1 MARLYRAT
9 YPAGSHVFRQGD
21 VDDRAYI
28 IESGKIEISTPQGV
42 LAVLPEAEIFGEMG
56 LLDRGERSASAKALE
71 DTSLIVVE
79 RQQIQSKVD
88 RADPVLRYLL
98 SLLLNRLRSTHRALS
113 ELGQLVDDGAANGA
127 RNGARKPTLKDPDMA
142 ALNEAKRTAV
152 DELHQHALRRLKLEQ
167 EIQQA
172 VDRKE
177 FFVVYQPIMRLQPF
191 NVSGFEALIRWKH
204 PERGLVSPMDFIPV
218 AEETGLIVP
227 IGSMVLDTALR
238 QVDSWRSKKI
248 GPASVTMA
256 INLSARQF
264 FEPSDFEA
272 VLKQVTGSSVPP
284 DQVKL
289 EVTESIIMD
298 NPDRVGDILTE
309 IKQTG
314 SRLSLDDFGTG
325 YSSFSYLHQY
335 PFDVL
340 KVDRSF
346 VSRMVGNRRN
356 HDIVRAIVGL
366 AHDLGME
373 VVAEGIEK
381 DEEADALRK
390 LDCEYGQGY
399 RFSKPL
405 SAEDA
410 TAFLQQRPKA
420 A

>member
-1 MARLYRAT
+1 MARLYRAS
-9 YPAGSHVFRQGD
+9 YSAGSHVFQQGD

-28 IESGKIEISTPQGV
+28 IESGKIEIATHQGV
-42 LAVLPEAEIFGEMG
+42 LAVLPANEIFGEMG
-56 LLDRGERSASAKALE
+56 LLDRLPRSASATALE

-79 RQQIQSKVD
+79 RQQIQNKVD

-98 SLLLNRLRSTHRALS
+98 SLLLDRLRSTHRALS
-113 ELGQLVDDGAANGA
+113 GQGAAQDA
-127 RNGARKPTLKDPDMA
+127 DAS
-142 ALNEAKRTAV
+142 ALNAAKREAV
-152 DELHQHALRRLKLEQ
+152 DELHQHAIRRLKLER
-167 EIQQA
+167 EIQLA
-172 VDRKE
+172 VDRQE
-177 FFVVYQPIMRLQPF
+177 FFVVYQPIMRLKPF
-191 NVSGFEALIRWKH
+191 GVAGFEALIRWKH

-238 QVDSWRSKKI
+238 QVDTWRSKKI

-264 FEPSDFEA
+264 FEAGDFAA
-272 VLKQVTGSSVPP
+272 VLKQVTDSGVPT

-298 NPDRVGDILTE
+298 NPDRVGDILSE

-381 DEEADALRK
+381 DEEAEALRK

-405 SAEDA
+405 SADDA
-410 TAFLQQRPKA
+410 TQFLQQRPKA

>member
-1 MARLYRAT
+1 LTRLYRIAVSADS
-9 YPAGSHVFRQGD
+9 YVFKQGD
-21 VDDRAYI
+21 VDDRAYL

-42 LAVLPEAEIFGEMG
+42 LAVLPQSEIFGEMA
-56 LLDRGERSASAKALE
+56 LLDRGARSASARALE
-71 DTSLIVVE
+71 ETSLIVVE

-98 SLLLNRLRSTHRALS
+98 SLLLDRLRSTHRALS
-113 ELGQLVDDGAANGA
+113 GQTFVQDHEASALAQAKKSAVDD
-127 RNGARKPTLKDPDMA
+127 
-142 ALNEAKRTAV
+142 
-152 DELHQHALRRLKLEQ
+152 LHQHAIRRLKLEK

-172 VDRKE
+172 VEHNE
-177 FFVVYQPIMRLQPF
+177 FFVVYQPIMRLEPF
-191 NVSGFEALIRWKH
+191 ETAGFEALIRWKH
-204 PERGLVSPMDFIPV
+204 PERGMVSPMDFIPV

-227 IGSMVLDTALR
+227 IGAMVLETALN
-238 QVDSWRSKKI
+238 QMETWRTNGV
-248 GPASVTMA
+248 GPEDVTMA

-272 VLKQVTGSSVPP
+272 LLQQVNRSSVPT
-284 DQVKL
+284 DRIKL
-289 EVTESIIMD
+289 EVTESVIMD
-298 NPDRVGDILTE
+298 NPDRVGSILGE

-314 SRLSLDDFGTG
+314 SLLSLDDFGTG

-346 VSRMVGNRRN
+346 VSRMATNPRNRG
-356 HDIVRAIVGL
+356 IVRAIVGL

-381 DEEADALRK
+381 DEEIKLLREIG
-390 LDCEYGQGY
+390 CEYGQGY

-405 SAEDA
+405 SADDA
-410 TAFLQQRPKA
+410 TAFLQRPKA

>member
-1 MARLYRAT
+1 LTRLYRES
-9 YPAGSHVFRQGD
+9 YPAGAYVFRQGD
-21 VDDRAYI
+21 VGDRAYI
-28 IESGKIEISTPQGV
+28 IESGAIEIATRQGGV

-56 LLDRGERSASAKALE
+56 LLDRLERSASAKALE

-79 RQQIQSKVD
+79 RTQIQNKVD

-98 SLLLNRLRSTHRALS
+98 SLMLDRLRSTHRAWS
-113 ELGQLVDDGAANGA
+113 GQGSDADTSA
-127 RNGARKPTLKDPDMA
+127 LK
-142 ALNEAKRTAV
+142 EAKKTAV
-152 DELHQHALRRLKLEQ
+152 DELHQHAIRRLKLEQ
-167 EIQQA
+167 EIQLA
-172 VDRKE
+172 VERKE
-177 FFVVYQPIMRLQPF
+177 FFVVYQPIMRLTPF
-191 NVSGFEALIRWKH
+191 ETAGFEALIRWKH
-204 PERGLVSPMDFIPV
+204 PERGMVSPMEFIPV

-227 IGSMVLDTALR
+227 IGAMVLDTALG
-238 QVDSWRSKKI
+238 QVSEWRAKKI
-248 GPASVTMA
+248 GPEAVSMA

-264 FEPSDFEA
+264 FEETDFQA
-272 VLKQVTGSSVPP
+272 VLKQVTDSGVPTS
-284 DQVKL
+284 QIKL

-298 NPDRVGDILTE
+298 NPERVGSILGE

-314 SRLSLDDFGTG
+314 SLLSLDDFGTG

-346 VSRMVGNRRN
+346 VSRIVGSQRN

-381 DEEADALRK
+381 DEEAATLRT
-390 LDCEYGQGY
+390 LGCEYGQGY

-405 SAEDA
+405 STEDA
-410 TAFLQQRPKA
+410 TAFLQRKPN
-420 A
+420 

>member
-1 MARLYRAT
+1 LPRLYRAS
-9 YPAGSHVFRQGD
+9 YPAGSHVFKQGD

-28 IESGKIEISTPQGV
+28 IESGKVEISTPQGI
-42 LAVLPEAEIFGEMG
+42 LAVLPENEIFGEMA
-56 LLDRGERSASAKALE
+56 LLDRGERSASARALD
-71 DTSLIVVE
+71 DTSLLVVE
-79 RQQIQSKVD
+79 RQQIQTKVD
-88 RADPVLRYLL
+88 SADPVLRYML
-98 SLLLNRLRSTHRALS
+98 SLLLDRLRSTHRALS
-113 ELGQLVDDGAANGA
+113 G
-127 RNGARKPTLKDPDMA
+127 KPGLKDPDA
-142 ALNEAKRTAV
+142 SALKAAKRTAV
-152 DELHQHALRRLKLEQ
+152 DDLHHHAIRRLKLER

-177 FFVVYQPIMRLQPF
+177 FYVVYQPIMRLTPF
-191 NVSGFEALIRWKH
+191 EIAGFEALIRWKH
-204 PERGLVSPMDFIPV
+204 PERGMVAPIDFIPV

-227 IGSMVLDTALR
+227 IGSMVLDTALS
-238 QVDSWRSKKI
+238 QVERWRAKKV
-248 GPASVTMA
+248 GPATVSMA

-264 FEPSDFEA
+264 FEPSDFKA
-272 VLKQVTGSSVPP
+272 VLKQVTGSGVPT

-298 NPDRVGDILTE
+298 NPDHVGDILGQ

-346 VSRMVGNRRN
+346 VSRMVGSRRN

-373 VVAEGIEK
+373 VVAEGIEE
-381 DEEADALRK
+381 DDEADVLRQ
-390 LDCEYGQGY
+390 LGCEYGQGY

-405 SAEDA
+405 SAADA
-410 TAFLQQRPKA
+410 TAFLANAKA

>member
-9 YPAGSHVFRQGD
+9 YSAGSHVFRQGD

-28 IESGKIEISTPQGV
+28 IESGKIEIATTKDV
-42 LAVLPEAEIFGEMG
+42 LAVLPENEIFGEMA

-88 RADPVLRYLL
+88 RADPVLRYML
-98 SLLLNRLRSTHRALS
+98 SLLLDRLRSTHRALS
-113 ELGQLVDDGAANGA
+113 GQPAA
-127 RNGARKPTLKDPDMA
+127 PDPDA
-142 ALNEAKRTAV
+142 GALEKAKRVAV
-152 DELHQHALRRLKLEQ
+152 DELHQHAIRRLKLEQ

-172 VDRKE
+172 VDRQE

-191 NVSGFEALIRWKH
+191 SVAGFEALIRWKH
-204 PERGLVSPMDFIPV
+204 PERGLVSPMEFIPV

-227 IGSMVLDTALR
+227 IGAMVLDTALN
-238 QVDSWRSKKI
+238 QVGTWRKKRV

-264 FEPSDFEA
+264 FEPSDFAA
-272 VLKQVTGSSVPP
+272 VLKQVTGSGVPT

-298 NPDRVGDILTE
+298 NPDRVGDILSE
-309 IKQTG
+309 IKKTG

-346 VSRMVGNRRN
+346 VSRMVGSRRN

>member
-1 MARLYRAT
+1 LARLYRLT
-9 YPAGSHVFRQGD
+9 FPAGSYVFRQGD
-21 VDDRAYI
+21 IDDRAYI
-28 IESGKIEISTPQGV
+28 IESGAIEISTRQGV
-42 LAVLPEAEIFGEMG
+42 LAVLPASEIFGEMA
-56 LLDRGERSASAKALE
+56 LLDQGERSATAKALE

-88 RADPVLRYLL
+88 RADPVLRFLL

-113 ELGQLVDDGAANGA
+113 GGLVHDAEGNALEQAKRVAVDD
-127 RNGARKPTLKDPDMA
+127 
-142 ALNEAKRTAV
+142 
-152 DELHQHALRRLKLEQ
+152 LHQHAIRRLKLEQ

-172 VDRKE
+172 VERKE
-177 FFVVYQPIMRLQPF
+177 FFVVYQPIMRLNPF
-191 NVSGFEALIRWKH
+191 ETAGFEALIRWKH

-227 IGSMVLDTALR
+227 IGAMVLDAALG
-238 QVDSWRSKKI
+238 QIASWRSKKL
-248 GPASVTMA
+248 GPDSLSMA

-264 FEPSDFEA
+264 FEPTDFQA
-272 VLKQVTGSSVPP
+272 VLKQVTGSGVPTK
-284 DQVKL
+284 QIKL

-298 NPDRVGDILTE
+298 NPERVGSILGE

-314 SRLSLDDFGTG
+314 SLLSLDDFGTG

-346 VSRMVGNRRN
+346 VSRIVGSQRN

-381 DEEADALRK
+381 DEEADALRT
-390 LDCEYGQGY
+390 LGCEFGQGY
-399 RFSKPL
+399 RFAKPL
-405 SAEDA
+405 SADDA
-410 TAFLQQRPKA
+410 TAFLQRGKPN
-420 A
+420 

>member
-1 MARLYRAT
+1 VAHLYRAS
-9 YPAGSHVFRQGD
+9 YSAGSHVFQQGD

-28 IESGKIEISTPQGV
+28 IESGKVEISTPQGV
-42 LAVLPEAEIFGEMG
+42 LAVLPESEIFGEMG
-56 LLDRGERSASAKALE
+56 LLDRGARSASAKALE
-71 DTSLIVVE
+71 DTSLIVIE
-79 RQQIQSKVD
+79 RQQIQTKVD
-88 RADPVLRYLL
+88 NADPVLRYML
-98 SLLLNRLRSTHRALS
+98 SLLLDRLRSTHRALS
-113 ELGQLVDDGAANGA
+113 GQLGVHDADATALKAA
-127 RNGARKPTLKDPDMA
+127 KQ
-142 ALNEAKRTAV
+142 TAV
-152 DELHQHALRRLKLEQ
+152 DDLHQHAIRRLKLEK

-172 VDRKE
+172 VDRNE
-177 FFVVYQPIMRLQPF
+177 FFVVYQPIMRLTPF
-191 NVSGFEALIRWKH
+191 GIAGFEALIRWKH

-238 QVDSWRSKKI
+238 QVERWRAKKV
-248 GPASVTMA
+248 GPAGVTMA

-264 FEPSDFEA
+264 FEPSDFQA
-272 VLKQVTGSSVPP
+272 VLKQVTGSGVPT
-284 DQVKL
+284 DQIKL

-298 NPDRVGDILTE
+298 NPERVGDILGQ

-346 VSRMVGNRRN
+346 VSRVVASRRN

-373 VVAEGIEK
+373 VVAEGIER
-381 DEEADALRK
+381 DEETDVLRQ
-390 LDCEYGQGY
+390 LGCEYGQGY
-399 RFSKPL
+399 RFAKPL
-405 SAEDA
+405 SPDDA
-410 TAFLQQRPKA
+410 TAFLANGKA

>member
-1 MARLYRAT
+1 MPRLYRAS
-9 YPAGSHVFRQGD
+9 YPAGSYVFKQGD
-21 VDDRAYI
+21 VGDRAYI
-28 IESGKIEISTPQGV
+28 IESGKIEISTRQGGV
-42 LAVLPEAEIFGEMG
+42 LAMLPEMEIFGEMG
-56 LLDRGERSASAKALE
+56 LLDQLERSASAKAME

-79 RQQIQSKVD
+79 RSQIQGKVD

-98 SLLLNRLRSTHRALS
+98 SLMLDRLRSTHRAWS
-113 ELGQLVDDGAANGA
+113 GQNG
-127 RNGARKPTLKDPDMA
+127 TKDPDGS
-142 ALNEAKRTAV
+142 ALKEAKKTAV
-152 DELHQHALRRLKLEQ
+152 DDLHQHAIRRLKLEQ

-172 VDRKE
+172 VERNE
-177 FFVVYQPIMRLQPF
+177 FFVVYQPIMRLDPLEA
-191 NVSGFEALIRWKH
+191 SGFEALIRWKH
-204 PERGLVSPMDFIPV
+204 PERGMVSPMEFIPV

-227 IGSMVLDTALR
+227 IGARVLDTALS
-238 QVDSWRSKKI
+238 QVETWRKQKV
-248 GPASVTMA
+248 GPAAVTMA

-264 FEPSDFEA
+264 FEPTDFEA
-272 VLKQVTGSSVPP
+272 VLKQVTGSGVPTN
-284 DQVKL
+284 QIKL

-298 NPDRVGDILTE
+298 NPERVGDILNE

-346 VSRMVGNRRN
+346 VSRIVGSERN
-356 HDIVRAIVGL
+356 LGIVRAIIGL

-381 DEEADALRK
+381 DEEADVLRK
-390 LDCEYGQGY
+390 LGCEYGQGY
-399 RFSKPL
+399 RFAKPL

-410 TAFLQQRPKA
+410 TAFLQRPRVN
-420 A
+420 